1 MPEPEDEIVEGSRLE
16 GMSDED
22 WCADRGLVRIEQLAA
37 KVPQDFTLDEQVY
50 PKTVVATFKWDRPKD
65 VMERGEDITRL
76 VNAAMCIDLLCK
88 NLRAERAR
96 RRELED
102 RLKETS

>member
-1 MPEPEDEIVEGSRLE
+1 MADDDPEIVEGSRLA

-22 WCADRGLVRIEQLAA
+22 WCADRGLVNIEELAA
-37 KVPQDFTLDEQVY
+37 KVPHNFTLDEQVY
-50 PKTVVATFKWDRPKD
+50 AKTVVATFKWDRPKD
-65 VMERGEDITRL
+65 VMERANDVGRL

-96 RRELED
+96 RRELEE
-102 RLKETS
+102 RLKETP

>member
-1 MPEPEDEIVEGSRLE
+1 MPDEEIVEGTRLE

-50 PKTVVATFKWDRPKD
+50 AKTVVATFKWDKPKA
-65 VMERGEDITRL
+65 VMERAEDVGRL
-76 VNAAMCIDLLCK
+76 VNAALCIDLLCK

-96 RRELED
+96 RRELEV
-102 RLKETS
+102 RLKETP